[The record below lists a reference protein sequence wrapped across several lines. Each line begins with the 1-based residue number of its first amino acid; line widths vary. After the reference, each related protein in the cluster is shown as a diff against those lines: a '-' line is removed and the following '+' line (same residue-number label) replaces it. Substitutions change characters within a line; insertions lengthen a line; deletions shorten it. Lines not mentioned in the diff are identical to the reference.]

1 MQPDAI
7 RSESATAYAIPI
19 GGGWSIIC
27 RACAEAHDADPGV
40 VADEGTILGSAEPIF
55 RAADDRCA
63 VCES

>member
-1 MQPDAI
+1 MQPDTI
-7 RSESATAYAIPI
+7 RSESATAYAVPI

-40 VADEGTILGSAEPIF
+40 VAEEGRILDFAEPISMGP
-55 RAADDRCA
+55 DHCE